1 MEGWVNDQVVVVL
14 LTVSLLYCLYD
25 GDVFVVEKKKN
36 NRKIIALVD
45 DAENFAD
52 YYEL

>member
-36 NRKIIALVD
+36 RKIALVD

-52 YYEL
+52 